1 MLRAG
6 NEKFFGFVV
15 VLEIGGRMEN
25 GVLFY
30 INAYFGV
37 FRQQVGGTNQ
47 EAFGGGLA
55 I

>member
-1 MLRAG
+1 
-6 NEKFFGFVV
+6 
-15 VLEIGGRMEN
+15 MEN

-47 EAFGGGLA
+47 EAFGGGLDNGFLIA
-55 I
+55 KNRDVRQGVAG